1 MHPIRRR
8 IKPRL
13 LTSIVSKGPSVR
25 ARRYSFP
32 DRLISLVLMSDTT
45 NLVLYH
51 HPYSRAAGAVW
62 MLEEL
67 GLPYEL
73 RFVDMNQGE
82 QTQTTFRQKNPMG
95 KLPTLI
101 DGGVTVT
108 EASAIGMYLADR
120 YSYGNLAPK
129 IDDPARATY
138 LRWIA
143 FAPAVIE
150 PGCYAHMSKWDYSPS
165 SAGWGTYDNILASI
179 EEAIGDGPW
188 LLGEKFSMAD
198 IIFGGT
204 VRFMLRF
211 KMLDARESFT
221 AYAARLD
228 ARPGSIAAAAKNDAV
243 AEAHGLSKMGG

>member
-1 MHPIRRR
+1 
-8 IKPRL
+8 
-13 LTSIVSKGPSVR
+13 
-25 ARRYSFP
+25 
-32 DRLISLVLMSDTT
+32 MSATT

-51 HPYSRAAGAVW
+51 HPYTRAAGIVW

-73 RFVDMNQGE
+73 KYVDIAQSQQSTPE
-82 QTQTTFRQKNPMG
+82 FRAKNPMG
-95 KLPTLI
+95 KLPTLV
-101 DGGVTVT
+101 DGDVTIT

-129 IDDPARATY
+129 IDDPARAAY

-150 PGCYAHMSKWDYSPS
+150 PGCYAHVSQWDYRPGQ
-165 SAGWGTYDNILASI
+165 AGWGTYENMLASI

-198 IIFGGT
+198 MIFGNT
-204 VRFMLRF
+204 VRYMLRF
-211 KMLDARESFT
+211 KMLEARDSFV
-221 AYAARLD
+221 AYASRLD
-228 ARPGSIAAAAKNDAV
+228 SRPGSIAAAEKNAAV
-243 AEAHGLSKMGG
+243 VEAHGLGQMGG